1 MRTKLRNLTL
11 SLIVGLAL
19 AGPAIAQDDAAIEGV
34 IRQQLDAFLAGDV
47 DAAWGY
53 ASPEIQRLFGNPEN
67 FGRMVERGYPMVW
80 APGDVRFGALSE
92 SDGGLWQTVI
102 VQDAEGALH
111 ALQYQMEQVDG
122 SWRIA
127 GVRFAPVP
135 QVSA

>member
-1 MRTKLRNLTL
+1 MRKWIM

-19 AGPAIAQDDAAIEGV
+19 SGPAIAQDDAEIEGV
-34 IRQQLDAFLAGDV
+34 IRQQLDAFVAGDV
-47 DAAWGY
+47 DTAWGF

-67 FGRMVERGYPMVW
+67 FARMVERGYPMVW

-111 ALQYQMEQVDG
+111 ALEYQMEQIDG
-122 SWRIA
+122 DWRIA
-127 GVRFAPVP
+127 GVRLAPAP